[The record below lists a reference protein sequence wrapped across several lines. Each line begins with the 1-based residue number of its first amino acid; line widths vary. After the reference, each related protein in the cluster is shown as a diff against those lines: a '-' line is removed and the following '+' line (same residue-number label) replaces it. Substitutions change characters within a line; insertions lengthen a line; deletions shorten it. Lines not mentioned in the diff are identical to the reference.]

1 MGLFNQFHAQGS
13 EQARTNPWQGTSMR
27 PWGMTIAQV
36 DLLRLT
42 HRPVSALGHEQTF
55 RTAKG
60 DVDFAPKSEI
70 DCGFRHVC

>member
-1 MGLFNQFHAQGS
+1 
-13 EQARTNPWQGTSMR
+13 
-27 PWGMTIAQV
+27 MTIAQV